1 MFHAIAEI
9 FEKGG
14 WGMWPILGHLV
25 FIIAIMFERIFVLYI
40 RSSVKKEE
48 FIKLLQVPIL
58 KGDLNRVLKVCAT
71 YQYPLARIVH
81 AGVLKVKRS
90 DEEVQAAM
98 DEAYLREIP
107 QIEKRIDYL
116 NLLGNTATLAGLLGT
131 ISGLIATFGAIGK
144 PDVDASQRSTLLA
157 NGIAEAMNCTAFGLA
172 TGIVGVLSFA
182 ILTSKAKEIKS
193 DIDEGT
199 VRVLNLIVANRNKMG
214 EIKDEAAA

>member
-1 MFHAIAEI
+1 MFHTIAVV
-9 FEKGG
+9 FEEGG
-14 WGMWPILGHLV
+14 VGMWFILIHLI
-25 FIIAIMFERIFVLYI
+25 FIVAIMFERIYVLYI

-58 KGDLNRVLKVCAT
+58 KGDLNRVLKVCST

-98 DEAYLREIP
+98 DEASLRELPLIK
-107 QIEKRIDYL
+107 KRVDYL

-131 ISGLIATFGAIGK
+131 IIGLIKTFGAISK
-144 PDVDASQRSTLLA
+144 PDVDPSQRSQLLSL
-157 NGIAEAMNCTAFGLA
+157 GISEAMNCTAFGLA

-182 ILTSKAKEIKS
+182 FLKAKATEIED
-193 DIDEGT
+193 DINEGT

-214 EIKDEAAA
+214 DIKEDAA

>member
-1 MFHAIAEI
+1 MNAIAEI
-9 FEKGG
+9 FQEGG
-14 WGMWPILGHLV
+14 WGMWPILGHLI
-25 FIIAIMFERIFVLYI
+25 FILAIMFERIFVLYV

-58 KGDLNRVLKVCAT
+58 KGDLNRVLKVCST
-71 YQYPLARIVH
+71 YHYPLARIVH

-90 DEEVQAAM
+90 DDEVQAAM

-131 ISGLIATFGAIGK
+131 ISGLIRTFAAIGK
-144 PDVDASQRSTLLA
+144 PGVDPSQRSTMLSA
-157 NGIAEAMNCTAFGLA
+157 GIAEAMNCTAFGLL

-182 ILTSKAKEIKS
+182 VLTSKAKEIKA

-214 EIKDEAAA
+214 DIKDEAAA